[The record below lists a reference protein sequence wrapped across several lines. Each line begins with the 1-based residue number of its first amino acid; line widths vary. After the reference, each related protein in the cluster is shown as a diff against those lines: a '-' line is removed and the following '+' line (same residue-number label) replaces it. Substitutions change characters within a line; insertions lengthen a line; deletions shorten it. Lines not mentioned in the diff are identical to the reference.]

1 MEEQVATAGSQT
13 RQLVVFALAGETYG
27 VDIYQVREIIRVP
40 DVTKVP
46 KTPDFIEGII
56 NLRGGVIPVLDLRRR
71 LGMDSRDVS
80 REARIVI
87 VELADE
93 LIGMRVDGVSEVLR
107 IEAQQIEPPSPYII
121 NIDSQFVSGI
131 ARLNE
136 RLIILLDLNMLLRSE
151 DRAELRKAAET
162 AAQAPSGMAAS

>member
-1 MEEQVATAGSQT
+1 MDERVAGAGAQT
-13 RQLVVFALAGETYG
+13 RQLVVFTLAGETYG

-46 KTPDFIEGII
+46 KAPDFVEGVI

-71 LGMDSRDVS
+71 FGMASQEASAD
-80 REARIVI
+80 ARIVI

-107 IEAQQIEPPSPYII
+107 LDADKIEPPSPYIV
-121 NIDSQFVSGI
+121 NVDSQFVSGI
-131 ARLNE
+131 ARIDDHL
-136 RLIILLDLNMLLRSE
+136 ILLIDLNLILHPE
-151 DRAELRKAAET
+151 EQEELKDVALTLSQE
-162 AAQAPSGMAAS
+162 ASVK